1 MDGVCRHNLL
11 ASGIRS
17 FVLKSPA
24 GEACCYV
31 MSAEGVESDSH
42 KCPWMHEAQLSLM
55 GTWALVSL
63 AKPPVVSDSGNNT
76 QPRQT
81 PRPQLS
87 SNHDSWRRNERRE
100 CSPDGTIEG
109 KRQATRQAR
118 RPGSGFLT
126 QRGK

>member
-11 ASGIRS
+11 ASGFRS
-17 FVLKSPA
+17 FVLKCPA

-31 MSAEGVESDSH
+31 MSADGVESDSH

-76 QPRQT
+76 QPRQK

-87 SNHDSWRRNERRE
+87 SNDDSWRRNNRR
-100 CSPDGTIEG
+100 SV
-109 KRQATRQAR
+109 RQMGPLKASGR
-118 RPGSGFLT
+118 RPGRQDDPAAGF
-126 QRGK
+126 